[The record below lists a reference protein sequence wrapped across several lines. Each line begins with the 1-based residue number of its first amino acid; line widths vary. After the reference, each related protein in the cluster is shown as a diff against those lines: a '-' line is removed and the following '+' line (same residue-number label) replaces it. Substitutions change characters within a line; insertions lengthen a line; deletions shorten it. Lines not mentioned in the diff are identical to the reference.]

1 MCIRCSL
8 VVLLVLTAAIAV
20 SLGIPSGVA
29 AYSGTCHAHLTE
41 EAALIFGFP
50 ELEDYLDKVSEGA
63 VCEDNI
69 DHIYSDENV
78 CGHTVRHFW
87 DADDPDNFQ
96 QNNCLGFDYNN
107 AWVKGRRLVDR
118 ANQLYWSWVTT
129 GSYADLDS
137 AYHYF
142 GHVCHLIGDMGVPA
156 HVHIDYH
163 PNDPLD
169 DDCYEDWMAQHDCE
183 SCTALCLNWNYED
196 ALASWGELH
205 VGTGQAM
212 SIRTYLGSDCWE
224 PWQLQASYYYL
235 AYTTNQISD
244 YFASDSYDGDTDDR
258 LGLVSF
264 GGFPSAPTE
273 ADDLDDNDDDPD
285 NDAHGHLS
293 TIADYCYTRA
303 MCATAAWYEAW
314 RDYWDHHDPST
325 EMDINGPDEVHNGWR
340 PDDVYVGLIGSDDSG
355 GASIYDSGVHQVEW
369 RKGTADW
376 TVVPGYVAIAP
387 ITEEGVTSLSYRSM
401 DRFANLEIQNLA
413 TFKID
418 KTPPEV
424 SIISPEPNGFY
435 LTSGS
440 LTIDYDATDVPSGVY
455 GLVADMDGEPVVDGQ
470 VFSDL
475 KQMAG
480 FHTVTV
486 TAEDFAGNTTT
497 ASVTFSIKIDATV
510 QITPEP
516 LNTTS
521 MARAMKADIGFP
533 PEYDVNLID
542 VSTVTLTVDGHAFQ
556 AKLSPATIG
565 GYGPDGLPVLRLEFE
580 RRDVLSALEGV
591 TGYIEMVVQGWLTEP
606 VEFYG
611 ADTVEVF
618 TPPRTKITVPQS
630 LVVVGAHPNP
640 VGGKALIKFGLP
652 RDGCVEVDVYD
663 ITGRLVANLARKDF
677 PAGYQTIEW
686 QTDDSIS
693 NGVYLVRLRLGSDA
707 VTSKLV
713 VWK

>member
-1 MCIRCSL
+1 MLKSSL
-8 VVLLVLTAAIAV
+8 AVLVALLAAVGLSLAV
-20 SLGIPSGVA
+20 PSGVA

-50 ELEDYLDKVSEGA
+50 ELEDYLDRVSEGA

-69 DHIYSDENV
+69 DHIYSEENV

-107 AWVKGRRLVDR
+107 AWVKGRRLVER
-118 ANQLYWSWVTT
+118 ADQLYWSWVTT

-183 SCTALCLNWNYED
+183 SCTALCLNWNYES
-196 ALASWGELH
+196 ALARWGDLE
-205 VGTGQAM
+205 VGVGQAM
-212 SIRTYLGSDCWE
+212 SIRNYLGDDCWQ

-264 GGFPSAPTE
+264 SGFPSAPTE
-273 ADDLDDNDDDPD
+273 SGDLDDNDDDPD

-303 MCATAAWYEAW
+303 MCATAAWYRVW

-325 EMDINGPDEVHNGWR
+325 EMDINGPDEVHDGWR
-340 PDDVYVGLIGSDDSG
+340 PDDVYVGLLGDDDSG

-369 RKGTADW
+369 KKGGGDW
-376 TVVPGYVAIAP
+376 HTVPGDVAIAP
-387 ITEEGVTSLSYRSM
+387 ITEEGVTNLSYRSM
-401 DRFANLEIQNLA
+401 DRFANLEMQNVA

-424 SIISPEPNGFY
+424 SIISPEPDGHY

-440 LTIDYDATDVPSGVY
+440 FTIDYEASDVPSGVY
-455 GLVADMDGEPVVDGQ
+455 GLVADLDGEPVSDGQ
-470 VFSDL
+470 VFDDL
-475 KQMAG
+475 TLMAG

-497 ASVTFSIKIDATV
+497 VAVTFSIKIDATV
-510 QITPEP
+510 EITPEP
-516 LNTTS
+516 LNTMS
-521 MARAMKADIGFP
+521 MAKAMKARIGFP

-542 VSTVTLTVDGHAFQ
+542 VATVTLTVDGQAFP

-565 GYGPDGLPVLRLEFE
+565 GYGPEGLPTLLLEFE
-580 RRDVLSALEGV
+580 RRDVLAVLDGV
-591 TGYIEMVVQGWLTEP
+591 TGYIEMIVQGWLTEP
-606 VEFYG
+606 IEFYG

-618 TPPRTKITVPQS
+618 TPPRTKLNAPRH
-630 LVVVGAHPNP
+630 LVINGASPNP
-640 VGGKALIKFGLP
+640 VGGSAVIAFGLP
-652 RDGCVEVDVYD
+652 RDGL
-663 ITGRLVANLARKDF
+663 R
-677 PAGYQTIEW
+677 
-686 QTDDSIS
+686 
-693 NGVYLVRLRLGSDA
+693 RLRPACHQPRRGGFYVRVSYGRVADRWLGGQRRISCKA
-707 VTSKLV
+707 PPRLGYCHQ
-713 VWK
+713 